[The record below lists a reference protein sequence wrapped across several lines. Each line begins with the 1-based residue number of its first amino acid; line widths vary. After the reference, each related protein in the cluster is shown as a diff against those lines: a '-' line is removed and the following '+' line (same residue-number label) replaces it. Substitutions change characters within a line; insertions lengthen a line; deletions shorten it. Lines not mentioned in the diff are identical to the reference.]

1 MWREYNTHDMSY
13 IRKYKKGTR
22 IYLAEVESKRID
34 GKVVQRFIRYVGK
47 EADGRT
53 ILSTSMSDVRVQG
66 IKLHGPLL
74 VLNHLAKEIGLPQHL
89 GEYAGEIL
97 SMVYAHCLDFRSVNH
112 MPTWFQRTDLNLL
125 LGLEQLTESRLLG
138 GMDFLE
144 KADPEQL
151 QRVIFQSV
159 KQRYRLG
166 HSGVIYD
173 VTNTYLYGK
182 QCPLGKLGHDK
193 EGVDGRPLIQIG
205 LGVTQEEG
213 IPIFHKT
220 FDGNIADSRTLH
232 DLISAFA
239 HYDLQSGT
247 IVYDRGITSGR
258 NIVDIKALSWETV
271 CGVPLTESV
280 KKFWRP
286 VVQKS
291 DRLPLEDRVQLNQT
305 TFHVTARPYAIE
317 QVKGT
322 LYLCFN
328 ARQQVDL
335 RDSRREEIVAA
346 QQRLREGKTIKAGLD
361 KYFDRNGKVI
371 AKALDEAEEFD
382 GYSCIYSTRSLEKAV
397 VVQLYFDKD
406 LVEKAFRSLKGVIK
420 LQPVRHWL
428 SQRVIAHVF
437 ICYLAYLLL
446 SLLKYH
452 LKPMGISPEEALDDL
467 ETMYKVYLRDA
478 KNVFTLSRVVT
489 LSKKQESILKAVD
502 RTLLQSEN

>member
-1 MWREYNTHDMSY
+1 MSY
-13 IRKYKKGTR
+13 IRKYKKGGRT
-22 IYLAEVESKRID
+22 YLAEVESKRID

-53 ILSTSMSDVRVQG
+53 VLSTSMSDVRIEG

-74 VLNHLAKEIGLPQHL
+74 LLNHLAEEIGLRQHL

-97 SMVYAHCLDFRSVNH
+97 SMVYAHCLDYQSVNH
-112 MPTWFQRTDLNLL
+112 MPKWFQRTDLNLM

-138 GMDFLE
+138 GMDYLE
-144 KADPEQL
+144 QADQEQL
-151 QRVIFQSV
+151 QRAIFQSV
-159 KQRYRLG
+159 KQRYHLG
-166 HSGVIYD
+166 NSGVIYD

-182 QCPLGKLGHDK
+182 KCPLGKLGHDK

-213 IPIFHKT
+213 IPVFHKT
-220 FDGNIADSRTLH
+220 FDGNVADARTLH
-232 DLISAFA
+232 DLISTFA
-239 HYDLQSGT
+239 RYDLKPGT
-247 IVYDRGITSGR
+247 LVYDRGITSGR
-258 NIVDIKALSWETV
+258 NIADIKALAWETV
-271 CGVPLTESV
+271 CGVPLTEAV
-280 KKFWRP
+280 QKFWRP

-291 DRLPLEDRVQLNQT
+291 DRLPLADRVPLNQT
-305 TFHVTARPYAIE
+305 TFYVTARPYAMQ

-346 QQRLREGKTIKAGLD
+346 QLRLREGKTIKSGLE
-361 KYFDRNGKVI
+361 KYFDRNGEVRSKV
-371 AKALDEAEEFD
+371 LDQAEEFD
-382 GYSCIYSTRSLEKAV
+382 GYSCIFSTRCLEKAE

-406 LVEKAFRSLKGVIK
+406 LVEKAFRALKGVVK
-420 LQPVRHWL
+420 LQPIRHWL
-428 SQRVIAHVF
+428 APRVVAHVF

-446 SLLKYH
+446 SLLKYR
-452 LKPMGISPEEALDDL
+452 LKSHGISPEDALDEL

-478 KNVFTLSRVVT
+478 NNVFKISRVVT
-489 LSKKQESILKAVD
+489 LSQRQETILKAVD
-502 RTLLQSEN
+502 RKLLQSEN